1 MAVAQTKE
9 DEPLASER
17 GPAVP
22 GAAQSDYQRRV

>member
-17 GPAVP
+17 GPAAQAV
-22 GAAQSDYQRRV
+22 GAVRCERRV